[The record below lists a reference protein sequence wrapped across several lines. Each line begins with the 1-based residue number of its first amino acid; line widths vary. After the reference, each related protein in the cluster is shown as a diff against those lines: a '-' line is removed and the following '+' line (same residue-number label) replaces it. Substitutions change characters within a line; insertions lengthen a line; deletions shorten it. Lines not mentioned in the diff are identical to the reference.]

1 MLANARSRLADA
13 VETGPL
19 GRAKRI
25 VVSFVH
31 EFLDDDVMGLSG
43 ELAYRWLLSIFP
55 LAIMIAAISGFAAQS
70 LGVQDPT
77 GQLLDAAGSSLPPE
91 AAATLRPQLERIL
104 QNQDGALLS
113 LGLLLS
119 IWAAASGMKAII
131 KGLNRAYDVEE
142 TRPFW
147 RQNLVALSLTLL
159 LGTAI
164 VLSFI
169 ALVAGQVAA
178 QDIAASLGLR
188 QATAW
193 VFEIAPY
200 PLAILALGVASW
212 FLYWAAPARRPAKR
226 WALPGVIVFVPG
238 WIIATV
244 LFSIYVANFGSYSDT
259 YGALGGVI
267 VLLLWFYLT
276 ALILLVGGEINAV
289 LEQEYGDRLLS
300 RGRSRDEHTGD
311 ASHHERAAAG
321 EPLARPGR
329 HSDG

>member
-1 MLANARSRLADA
+1 
-13 VETGPL
+13 
-19 GRAKRI
+19 
-25 VVSFVH
+25 
-31 EFLDDDVMGLSG
+31 
-43 ELAYRWLLSIFP
+43 
-55 LAIMIAAISGFAAQS
+55 
-70 LGVQDPT
+70 
-77 GQLLDAAGSSLPPE
+77 
-91 AAATLRPQLERIL
+91 
-104 QNQDGALLS
+104 
-113 LGLLLS
+113 
-119 IWAAASGMKAII
+119 
-131 KGLNRAYDVEE
+131 
-142 TRPFW
+142 
-147 RQNLVALSLTLL
+147 
-159 LGTAI
+159 
-164 VLSFI
+164 
-169 ALVAGQVAA
+169 VAGQVAA